1 MRRQIN
7 RVKRM
12 KQLSKFSILL
22 LFVALV
28 FCACDK
34 NDSDDNGG
42 CIYPNPA
49 YTLISNYSVT
59 VETVVDAPQAEV
71 KNAIE
76 QDLAANP
83 PFGGCTAYQIVT
95 TKTSVGLAA
104 IMELHVVKPESEEWY
119 GDYVIDNSAE
129 KFEDNE
135 NYHLFSASTDIMGL
149 AKWDIIDYA
158 SSEKSKLVGTY
169 DVYVQKAAPGSKKG
183 DNLFF
188 CEDLTK
194 KYREKYPQADIHAVV
209 RRQVL
214 TFVKGGDVI
223 KD

>member
-1 MRRQIN
+1 MCRQIN
-7 RVKRM
+7 GVKQM
-12 KQLSKFSILL
+12 KQLSNLSILL
-22 LFVALV
+22 LFVALA

-49 YTLISNYSVT
+49 SVHVSNYTVT

-71 KNAIE
+71 KTAIE
-76 QDLAANP
+76 QDLEANP
-83 PFGGCTAYQIVT
+83 PFGGCKDYQIVT
-95 TKTSVGLAA
+95 TKQSAGLAA
-104 IMELHVVKPESEEWY
+104 TMELHVVKPESEEWY
-119 GDYVIDNSAE
+119 GAYVIDNSAE

-135 NYHLFSASTDIMGL
+135 NYHLFPASTDITGL

-169 DVYVQKAAPGSKKG
+169 DVYVQKADPESKK
-183 DNLFF
+183 DDKLFF

-214 TFVKGGDVI
+214 TCVKSGEVI